1 MEFLAYL
8 ALLLTSTCLLSAH
21 ALLLPSGN
29 TTEHLRSSYDYIV
42 VGGGVAGLVV
52 AHRLSENSNGLFWVL
67 CFGFWL
73 LLTRYAVTVL
83 VLEAGEL

>member
-1 MEFLAYL
+1 M
-8 ALLLTSTCLLSAH
+8 
-21 ALLLPSGN
+21 
-29 TTEHLRSSYDYIV
+29 
-42 VGGGVAGLVV
+42 VV